1 MLPGAE
7 RAVKLDRDVA
17 AGMRIF
23 AGASLPTWQTW
34 VWRRVPLTV
43 TLDDSRLVQRGCCSG
58 VLVVEAS
65 GHEHSAV

>member
-7 RAVKLDRDVA
+7 RAVKPDRDVA
-17 AGMRIF
+17 AGMRRSPALHPHKQNLGL
-23 AGASLPTWQTW
+23 AGAS
-34 VWRRVPLTV
+34 PLTV
-43 TLDDSRLVQRGCCSG
+43 TLDDSRLVQRRCCSG